1 MTNQYGSRKADLIAL
16 LCEARLALGRAGQHR
31 AGGRLAA
38 ESAALR
44 TAGALLIL
52 YRRAYLAAPSST
64 RRRWKCGR

>member
-1 MTNQYGSRKADLIAL
+1 MANQYGSRKADLVAL

-31 AGGRLAA
+31 ARGRLAA

-44 TAGALLIL
+44 MAGALLIL
-52 YRRAYLAAPSST
+52 YRRAYFAAPASS